1 MSHPLT
7 GVCPKHKNCRLLI
20 DKDRAT
26 GRGISLHIPTL
37 EGTAV
42 EATLKTDCGMHKNCD
57 MTMEGGITKHTPRE
71 RTWGAPAKSKPV
83 DPRGSIY
90 NGLLNK
96 FAGVNAKLD
105 VETRSELDGLLWD
118 MSYLLAS
125 P

>member
-1 MSHPLT
+1 MSREVT
-7 GVCPKHKNCRLLI
+7 ADCPIHADCKIHI
-20 DKDRAT
+20 DRVN
-26 GRGISLHIPTL
+26 GQGISNHVPTL
-37 EGTAV
+37 KGGV
-42 EATLKTDCGMHKNCD
+42 VVATLKTDCGLHKNCL

-105 VETRSELDGLLWD
+105 AETRSELDGLLWD
-118 MSYLLAS
+118 VSYLLAS

>member
-1 MSHPLT
+1 MHRELLT
-7 GVCPKHKNCRLLI
+7 AEC
-20 DKDRAT
+20 
-26 GRGISLHIPTL
+26 GIH
-37 EGTAV
+37 ARCV
-42 EATLKTDCGMHKNCD
+42 

-71 RTWGAPAKSKPV
+71 RTSWGETVKAKPV
-83 DPRGSIY
+83 DPRATIY

-105 VETRSELDGLLWD
+105 AETRSELDGLLWD